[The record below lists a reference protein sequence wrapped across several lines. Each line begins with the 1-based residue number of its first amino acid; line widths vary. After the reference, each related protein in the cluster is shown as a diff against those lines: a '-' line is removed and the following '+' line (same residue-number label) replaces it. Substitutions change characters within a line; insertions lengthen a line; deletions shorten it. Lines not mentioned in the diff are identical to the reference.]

1 MLVVFKYCPNPL
13 LFHLQQAQTTSPITA
28 VDRIVCTFLKQFL
41 RVFVSLSLI
50 TVGIKKSHVVKVQ
63 QLSFHHHLMC
73 SVPKQL
79 QLILFALA
87 NTNYP
92 VIILAFQPCLH

>member
-1 MLVVFKYCPNPL
+1 LLLVFNYCQNPL
-13 LFHLQQAQTTSPITA
+13 LFRLQQTETTPSPATVGGTA
-28 VDRIVCTFLKQFL
+28 PTFPKHF
-41 RVFVSLSLI
+41 RRAFASLFHI
-50 TVGIKKSHVVKVQ
+50 IVGIKKSRVVKVQ
-63 QLSFHHHLMC
+63 QISFHHHLMC
-73 SVPKQL
+73 LVSKQW